1 VINNTILIWKL
12 LFAVSRVSSVKLSW
26 RKKFLLCMVCL
37 LCIETCWLIMFDS
50 AHCTPS
56 NNVAQY
62 RVGYHWK
69 LQTPPLWKNVFSSN
83 RGRGKHFDHR
93 QPTATNM
100 FTWLNSRAKFCCK
113 MWGDSLVWNQ
123 YSHRVDAKVTF
134 YVYRFPI
141 LFVEVFWEQQ

>member
-1 VINNTILIWKL
+1 MPIRTNYVDTMSFCFNLVCFFLHTKIKFIVILKL
-12 LFAVSRVSSVKLSW
+12 LYSKWSIIRFWFESFCLQFVSCISSVKLSW

-37 LCIETCWLIMFDS
+37 LCIETWLIMFDS

-83 RGRGKHFDHR
+83 RGRG
-93 QPTATNM
+93 QTLWP
-100 FTWLNSRAKFCCK
+100 
-113 MWGDSLVWNQ
+113 
-123 YSHRVDAKVTF
+123 
-134 YVYRFPI
+134 
-141 LFVEVFWEQQ
+141 